1 MPAELSGSNILV
13 GAAGTA
19 MPAQTTATLTTEP
32 ELVETIVKN
41 ANAPIKRSGD
51 LQWNISAEGKL
62 RDDAGKAGLSNGE
75 VALKADLDL
84 TDDGTETTEIIP
96 GLQSVTLSLDQE
108 LEQVPPGIDQP
119 TGWRFFSPQELD
131 WTLEMEGHYYDPESN
146 DVYDALYQKPRNGEV
161 IAGTLEV
168 FGLTFNGDLAV
179 DSIEREADTDG
190 PGMVSFSFGGSD
202 LLTKSGSSEAPI
214 SELLTS
220 YFDQQTVPSFFRP
233 MQSGNPQTGTTS
245 WKGDA
250 WLSTAE
256 LTLERDAYPNFSYEV
271 QGDGAL
277 NRVTQ

>member
-1 MPAELSGSNILV
+1 MPDELSGSNILV

-84 TDDGTETTEIIP
+84 NDDGTETTETIP

-119 TGWRFFSPQELD
+119 TGWRFFSRQELD

-146 DVYDALYQKPRNGEV
+146 DVYDALYQKPRDGGV

-190 PGMVSFSFGGSD
+190 PAMVSFSFGGSD
-202 LLTKSGSSEAPI
+202 LLTQSGSSEAPI
-214 SELLTS
+214 SDLLSS
-220 YFDQQTVPSFFRP
+220 YFDQQTVSSFFRP
-233 MQSGNPQTGTTS
+233 IQNGSPQTGTTS
-245 WKGDA
+245 WEGDA

-277 NRVTQ
+277 NPITQ